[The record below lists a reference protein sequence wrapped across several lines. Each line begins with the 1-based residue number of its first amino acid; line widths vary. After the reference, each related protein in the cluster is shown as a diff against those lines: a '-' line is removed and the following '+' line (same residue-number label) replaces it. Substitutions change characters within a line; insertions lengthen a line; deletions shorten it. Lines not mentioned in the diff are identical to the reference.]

1 MLTRSGWFTIW
12 VGAVLLIVA
21 RVFGLLELYVLGLG
35 ALALVGWALLWQ
47 LLRRDRV
54 RVQRAVSSA
63 RVFAGDV
70 SRVQVGLRND
80 GTLPSQI
87 LRITDGVAGTKG
99 AELEVPPLDRG
110 ASTTVGFRL
119 PTERRGLVTVGPLR
133 VHQIDP
139 FAIVHSSR
147 EMAGLVEIL
156 VYPEVDKVPPPP
168 RPYGDD
174 ARLVERRPTV
184 LGRSS
189 DEFFALRPYVVGDDL
204 RRVHWASSARND
216 DVMVRQDEMP
226 QQGRTTILLDT
237 RVGAANEATFERMVS
252 AAASLVLACRARDDL
267 VRLVSTDGADTGF
280 TPLAQRDPALEYL
293 AVVSQAGAGT
303 DKNADRALGGSAN
316 RRSGGSVAL
325 LGAGLPSEHL
335 VGASRGASSVATVI
349 FSSPGLP
356 LLAASPELASGLTM
370 VISPS
375 DKFAPIWSQAIIAA
389 AGGRR

>member
-1 MLTRSGWFTIW
+1 MLTRSGWFTVW

-21 RVFGLLELYVLGLG
+21 RVFALLELYVLGLG

-70 SRVQVGLRND
+70 SRVQVALRND
-80 GTLPSQI
+80 GNLPSPV

-99 AELEVPPLDRG
+99 AELEVPPLERG

-119 PTERRGLVTVGPLR
+119 PTERRGLVTVGPLD
-133 VHQIDP
+133 VHLIDP
-139 FAIVHSSR
+139 FAIVHSKR
-147 EMAGLVEIL
+147 QLAGIAEIL
-156 VYPEVDKVPPPP
+156 VYPKVDPVPAPP

-174 ARLVERRPTV
+174 VRLVERRPTV

-204 RRVHWASSARND
+204 RRVHWASTARSD
-216 DVMVRQDEMP
+216 EVMVRQDEMP

-237 RVGAANEATFERMVS
+237 RAGAADEATFERMVS
-252 AAASLVLACRARDDL
+252 AAASLVMACRARDDL
-267 VRLVSTDGADTGF
+267 VRLVATDGADTGF

-293 AVVSQAGAGT
+293 AVASQVASAGDTAAEGAIANAAGA
-303 DKNADRALGGSAN
+303 
-316 RRSGGSVAL
+316 RSGGSVAL
-325 LGAGLPSEHL
+325 IGAGLPSDQL
-335 VGASRGASSVATVI
+335 IVAGRTSSSVATVI
-349 FSSPGLP
+349 FSSVGLP
-356 LLAASPELASGLTM
+356 SLAGAPELSSGLTM
-370 VISPS
+370 VVPPNEE
-375 DKFAPIWSQAIIAA
+375 FAPIWRQAIIAGVGA
-389 AGGRR
+389 RR